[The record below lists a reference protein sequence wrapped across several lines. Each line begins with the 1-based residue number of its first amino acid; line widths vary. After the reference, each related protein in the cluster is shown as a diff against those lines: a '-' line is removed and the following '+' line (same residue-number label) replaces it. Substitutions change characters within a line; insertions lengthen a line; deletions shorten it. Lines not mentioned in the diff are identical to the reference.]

1 VAAVEALVT
10 GCDPLCIIACKNGC
24 RQHICYWHITSGP
37 YTSSSANDSSAD
49 VSVLTVNYDKYML
62 NL

>member
-1 VAAVEALVT
+1 MAAVDLVT

-49 VSVLTVNYDKYML
+49 ASVL
-62 NL
+62 